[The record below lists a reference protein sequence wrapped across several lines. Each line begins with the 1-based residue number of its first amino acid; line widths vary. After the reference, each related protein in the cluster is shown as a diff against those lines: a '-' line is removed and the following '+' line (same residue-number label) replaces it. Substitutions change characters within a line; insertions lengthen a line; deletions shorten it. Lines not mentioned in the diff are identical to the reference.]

1 MKVPEGKTI
10 TLTVVSHQ
18 LKDTKMRWAANIVFP
33 GGAEEGDDLPVTVEN
48 GDCEKVADGVFEF
61 AGQAIKITN
70 GEGSLAY
77 ADFIKGKHETAIWLK
92 RPGMDP
98 VPGSLTFA

>member
-1 MKVPEGKTI
+1 MKAPEGKTI
-10 TLTVVSHQ
+10 ILTFVSHQ
-18 LKDTKMRWAANIVFP
+18 LKDLKMRWAANVVFP
-33 GGAEEGDDLPVTVEN
+33 GSAEEGDDLPVKVED
-48 GDCEKVADGVFEF
+48 GTGEKVVDGVFEF

-70 GEGSLAY
+70 GEGLLAY